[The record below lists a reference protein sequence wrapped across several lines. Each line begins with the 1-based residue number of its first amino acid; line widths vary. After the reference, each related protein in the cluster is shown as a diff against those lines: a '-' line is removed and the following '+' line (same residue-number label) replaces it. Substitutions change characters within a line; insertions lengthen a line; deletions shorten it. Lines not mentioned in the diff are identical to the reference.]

1 MSSEPTPRTIDIEN
15 LRKPKEFAMS
25 KLRNVLSTCLIGAS
39 ALLAGVATAGA
50 APPSAA
56 QELASDLQAIED
68 LRVRQHDAWKNGDG
82 AAYAEIHTHDA
93 DVVTFSGDLLHG
105 HDEIASGMQYFF
117 DTYVGGTELKQVS
130 ETIAFPRPDMA
141 IIIRTGCVLWNG
153 ETECTDE
160 ALSRNTSVALKS
172 DGQWLIRSFQN
183 TRLDPLL

>member
-1 MSSEPTPRTIDIEN
+1 MVAARTLDIEN
-15 LRKPKEFAMS
+15 LPQPKELAMS
-25 KLRNVLSTCLIGAS
+25 KNRNALSACLISAVVMLGGA
-39 ALLAGVATAGA
+39 ATAGA

-56 QELASDLQAIED
+56 QELASDLQAIEE

-82 AAYAEIHTHDA
+82 DAYAAIHTHDA

-117 DTYVGGTELKQVS
+117 DTYVGGTELKEVS
-130 ETIAFPRPDMA
+130 ENVAFPRPDMA

-160 ALSRNTSVALKS
+160 ALSRNTSVALKT

-183 TRLDPLL
+183 TRLDPLLPR